1 MKTAALYYDYD
12 SAAPFSA
19 GIVERR
25 LLGGRAAL
33 ILDRTIFYPEGGGQ
47 AADRG
52 TINGAPLL
60 DVQERDGEILH
71 LADAGADLRPGP
83 AVLVLDAARRRDFT
97 VQHTAQHLLSG
108 KLLSLAGAYTVSMH
122 LGDEV
127 CTIDVDAPELDAE
140 TLDGAEDAV
149 IAAIEADAPV
159 LIHLCPPEDAGA
171 FPLRKKPPAGE
182 EVIRVVEIAGSDFSP
197 CCGTHLKSTGGI
209 GMLRVL
215 GAEKYKGMTRVSFIA
230 GRRVLRDSRMLR
242 HNGEAISRA
251 LKAPVA
257 ETARAVS
264 ALLEK
269 AARLER
275 QVRELSEKAARIRA
289 ETLLAGAGLS
299 VGLPAKRSGGPGDG
313 RGRLLAR
320 VFREEGLAEILD
332 LGRAAQK
339 LTQAALVFA
348 SEPEGKFAAFCAA
361 KDVDLRPL
369 LREKFESLGGRGGGG
384 PGFFQGVF
392 DSPESLILFME
403 SLPDS
408 TEAL

>member
-1 MKTAALYYDYD
+1 MRTAALYYDYD

-25 LLGGRAAL
+25 LLGEQAAL

-60 DVQERDGEILH
+60 DVQEREGEILH

-108 KLLSLAGAYTVSMH
+108 TLLSLAGAHTVSMH

-127 CTIDVDAPELDAE
+127 STIDVEAPDLDAE
-140 TLDGAEDAV
+140 TLAAAEDAV

-209 GMLRVL
+209 GMLRIL

-251 LKAPVA
+251 LKAPLA

-269 AARLER
+269 TARLER
-275 QVRELSEKAARIRA
+275 QVGALSEKAARIRA
-289 ETLLAGAGLS
+289 EALLAETGLAEAGLS
-299 VGLPAKRSGGPGDG
+299 GRPGGG
-313 RGRLLAR
+313 RGRLLVR

-361 KDVDLRPL
+361 KDADLRLL
-369 LREKFESLGGRGGGG
+369 LREKFEALGGRGGGG

-392 DSPESLILFME
+392 DSPERLTLFME
-403 SLPDS
+403 SLADS